1 MKQQQMQGEYSP
13 APSQR
18 DIEAVAMRNF
28 EARNP
33 RRDRAWSR
41 SQGDSDCP
49 VYVLSERERSEF
61 IEQARYE
68 VETRARRSRTRSGPL

>member
-1 MKQQQMQGEYSP
+1 MKQQQ
-13 APSQR
+13 SQVQTAQSR
-18 DIEAVAMRNF
+18 KLIEPDIEAVAMRNF

-49 VYVLSERERSEF
+49 VHVLSSGNDRSSSSKP
-61 IEQARYE
+61 A
-68 VETRARRSRTRSGPL
+68 TR